1 MVNENKKYITAKGV
15 ERLRDP
21 FVLVEK
27 DAYYMYGSE
36 WKCYKNTSGKLDGE
50 WKLLDKPIVVNPPS
64 FAYEIRWAPE
74 VYKYNGGYYM
84 FTTYLSLETGFR
96 GCATFRSES
105 PEGPFVEVSNGI
117 FTPKDKCSI
126 DATLYID
133 EDGQPWVVYVDEHA
147 TAPDKI
153 GRMAIAK
160 MNNELTE
167 MISEPKEIFRAD
179 SPSFPLKNVTDGCYL
194 YKTKTGSLLMLW
206 SNYEDISKYCV
217 MVAKSDNGKIDGNWI
232 QPETPLFS
240 RDLSVEDLDGGHGM
254 IFTDH
259 DGQKYLSIH
268 SPNFY
273 RRDKLRWERPIFIK
287 IKEVGENIE
296 LDW

>member
-1 MVNENKKYITAKGV
+1 MITTNIR
-15 ERLRDP
+15 RLRDP
-21 FVLVEK
+21 FVLVED

-36 WKCYKNTSGKLDGE
+36 WKIYKNTSGRLDGE
-50 WKLLDKPIVVNPPS
+50 WVQLDKNIVVNPPA
-64 FAYEIRWAPE
+64 FAGEIRWAPE
-74 VYKYNGGYYM
+74 VYKYNGAYYM

-96 GCATFRSES
+96 GCATFKSDS
-105 PEGPFVEVSNGI
+105 PEGPFEEISNGI

-126 DATLYID
+126 DATLYVD

-153 GRMAIAK
+153 GRMAVAK
-160 MNNELTE
+160 MNKELTE

-179 SPSFPLKNVTDGCYL
+179 SPNFPVLNVTDGCYL
-194 YKTKTGSLLMLW
+194 YRTKKGSLLMLW
-206 SNYEDISKYCV
+206 SNYQTVLEYCV
-217 MVAKSDNGKIDGNWI
+217 MVARSDNGKIDGNWI
-232 QPETPLFS
+232 QPNEPLFS
-240 RDLSVEDLDGGHGM
+240 KKINGGTFDGGHGM

-273 RRDKLRWERPIFIK
+273 RRDQKRWETPVFIK
-287 IKEVGENIE
+287 IKEENDNLVLE
-296 LDW
+296 L